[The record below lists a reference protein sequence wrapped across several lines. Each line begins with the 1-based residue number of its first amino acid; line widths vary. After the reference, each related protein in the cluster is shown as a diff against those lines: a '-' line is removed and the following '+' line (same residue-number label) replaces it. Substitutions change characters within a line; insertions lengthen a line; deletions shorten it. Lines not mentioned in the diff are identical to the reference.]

1 MWVSGPKFVLVTE
14 SCQTLRRHGWHLI
27 FFIILA
33 INWNEINWN
42 YIQLFAQSLAGC
54 PSKQQ
59 CHNNKD
65 LVCSVHHC
73 SPHPHTSQALGGC
86 LLQEGA
92 SFLYAMSMGL
102 PGTECVTQALC
113 KAPGPCDLMEILN
126 SPQSGPVLG
135 SLLLVQFYTIYLK
148 TKKKNYTTNF

>member
-1 MWVSGPKFVLVTE
+1 MCEVYHVFRT
-14 SCQTLRRHGWHLI
+14 
-27 FFIILA
+27 
-33 INWNEINWN
+33 
-42 YIQLFAQSLAGC
+42 IQKTCASWGLG
-54 PSKQQ
+54 
-59 CHNNKD
+59 
-65 LVCSVHHC
+65 VY
-73 SPHPHTSQALGGC
+73 LGGC

-148 TKKKNYTTNF
+148 TKKKNS